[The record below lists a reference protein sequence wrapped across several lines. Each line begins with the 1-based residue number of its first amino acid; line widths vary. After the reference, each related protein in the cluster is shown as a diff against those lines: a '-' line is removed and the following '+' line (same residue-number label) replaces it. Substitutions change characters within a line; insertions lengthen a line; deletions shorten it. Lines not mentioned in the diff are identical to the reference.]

1 LLGEDLS
8 ETKRER
14 SPTKDLRAAH
24 PARDGAGSLDEL
36 VRTYYAR
43 PRSKRPGLLAAIKR
57 TSPDV
62 DRTWRDPEWEFASP
76 VD

>member
-1 LLGEDLS
+1 MAA
-8 ETKRER
+8 TRY
-14 SPTKDLRAAH
+14 PTRWTTGR
-24 PARDGAGSLDEL
+24 PNNWVRRFECDGAGSLDEL

-43 PRSKRPGLLAAIKR
+43 PRSKRSGLLAAIKR